1 MACLRRPQV
10 SGELIGHLLLVPVF
24 QRFLSLPR
32 PSPHSQ
38 HGGRLGW
45 GERAAKYILPKPRLV
60 LFLSCAACV
69 HPPPAQF

>member
-38 HGGRLGW
+38 HGGRLG
-45 GERAAKYILPKPRLV
+45 
-60 LFLSCAACV
+60 
-69 HPPPAQF
+69 